1 MLEKW
6 TSVAGASDGSP
17 HEPVVFERLVG
28 RERMTRLV
36 IRAAGMP
43 GEISEPKEII
53 LCHWP
58 NSIQHWAVWTR
69 TLSTGGLH
77 YGRYFDH
84 QRDASFHFESVIRAV
99 GAIERTIVTRET
111 V

>member
-1 MLEKW
+1 
-6 TSVAGASDGSP
+6 
-17 HEPVVFERLVG
+17 
-28 RERMTRLV
+28 MTRFV
-36 IRAAGMP
+36 IRAAGIP
-43 GEISEPKEII
+43 GQIADPKEII

-58 NSIQHWAVWTR
+58 NNIQHWAVWTR